1 VLRSGGG
8 WTGRANSV
16 FALGDPGI
24 PIAEALVQVKAWYAA
39 RGLPARFQIAM
50 PLGAALDEALERAG
64 WTAADRSGVWVAETT
79 QLASDG
85 RADSPEAGSKR
96 LGIAPVL
103 ESKSGS
109 VPQQTGTLARQ
120 PGPILQIDDVPDA
133 GWLANYHYR
142 GGRLPDTA
150 LPVLLAGDRPQ
161 FVSLRERTK
170 VLAVARLSRT
180 GDWVGVTAVEVA
192 DHARRR
198 GLASVL
204 MQEALGASGARYCYL
219 QVSDSNEA
227 GLALYRRL
235 GFRRHHSY
243 HYRTWSPGS

>member
-1 VLRSGGG
+1 MEIGDAELEQIAARGWPGTEAESLGDWVLRSGGG

-16 FALGDPGI
+16 FPLGDPGI
-24 PIAEALVQVKAWYAA
+24 PVPDALAQVRAWYAD

-50 PLGAALDEALERAG
+50 PLAAELDAALEAGG
-64 WTAADRSGVWVAETT
+64 WTAADHSGVWVA
-79 QLASDG
+79 DI
-85 RADSPEAGSKR
+85 AGLSLGVDAKR
-96 LGIAPVL
+96 LGTVPVL
-103 ESKSGS
+103 QVDE
-109 VPQQTGTLARQ
+109 
-120 PGPILQIDDVPDA
+120 VPDD
-133 GWLANYHYR
+133 GWLATYHYR

-204 MQEALGASGARYCYL
+204 VQQALGASGARYCYL

-235 GFRRHHSY
+235 GFRRHHRY